1 MNKTSSRKTLCVHLS
16 RKGQCNYQSIYT
28 GLCPL
33 LSFFRGPD
41 ITGLCSVE
49 SDWPYTMC
57 SHRPK
62 GPFFKKKEKNQ
73 EHLFSFGG
81 ASFKPIRIY
90 PLETK
95 HSNINFNLKNKMWC
109 SSQWGCGSLQS
120 WPVNNH
126 LENMNIWA
134 KSACIFQSGHKHGC
148 GGPTRFPTSMLKA
161 VFVKSMRTIARA
173 GLLSVFAQ
181 AATSSLLLWNK
192 QSCRVQTSLPA
203 EGKDFF

>member
-62 GPFFKKKEKNQ
+62 GPFLKKKKKRIKNICSPLV
-73 EHLFSFGG
+73 ELHLNLLGFILWRPSTATLISIWKTKCDALHSKGVDHFSLDQSTIIWKTWIYEPNLPV
-81 ASFKPIRIY
+81 SFSLDTNMDVVDP
-90 PLETK
+90 PD
-95 HSNINFNLKNKMWC
+95 
-109 SSQWGCGSLQS
+109 SLQ
-120 WPVNNH
+120 
-126 LENMNIWA
+126 
-134 KSACIFQSGHKHGC
+134 AC
-148 GGPTRFPTSMLKA
+148 LKQ
-161 VFVKSMRTIARA
+161 F
-173 GLLSVFAQ
+173 LSKAWEQ
-181 AATSSLLLWNK
+181 
-192 QSCRVQTSLPA
+192 
-203 EGKDFF
+203 